1 MIPLSARRRIALL
14 GAVLIVSTGLPA
26 QDKPIVAV
34 LYFDNGALVRP
45 ADYAPLSK
53 GMADMMITELSGN
66 TKLRVVERDRLQTI
80 IDELKLSET
89 DRVDRSTAVRIG
101 RLLNAR
107 HLLTGG
113 YVIDPK
119 EKQMRLDVRAI
130 DVETSEIEFGETLS
144 GDPGNVFGLI
154 NDLAKRVSLRVEK
167 LPASSTTPAG
177 SGAAPAT
184 RPASPATP
192 PRNVSTAAT
201 ATTASAAIPKAGPDK
216 FRAVMLLSRALI
228 AQDKGKRDDAIAF
241 YRQAIDV
248 YPNYTRAKVL
258 LAQLESR
265 SED

>member
-1 MIPLSARRRIALL
+1 MISLSVRRRIALL
-14 GAVLIVSTGLPA
+14 GAVLMVSTGLPA

-177 SGAAPAT
+177 AGAAPAT
-184 RPASPATP
+184 RPAPPATA
-192 PRNVSTAAT
+192 PRNAPT